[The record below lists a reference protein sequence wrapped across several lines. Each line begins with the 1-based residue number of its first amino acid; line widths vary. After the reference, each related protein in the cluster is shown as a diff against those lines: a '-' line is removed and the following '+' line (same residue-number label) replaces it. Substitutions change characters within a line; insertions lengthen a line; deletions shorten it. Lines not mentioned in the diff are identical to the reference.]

1 MIPCFLILDP
11 VLFAYHVRVPL
22 SQNFQILKQLQHL
35 YLGAY
40 VLHWPVPDLHSLSA
54 TPAWGTQR
62 QVLWWDVL
70 MPEPWECGLKYY
82 LVFVENLKI
91 VSLMVVWLVRRLVH
105 NRKPLI
111 SRYSRTA
118 LLELKNLTMERKYN
132 SGEKMSEGTDS
143 GILLSALTQVIPQRT
158 GTLTV
163 TEMYVKSL
171 WKVDFI
177 YRKRSKAQN
186 MLDQYYLQSGMRQRR
201 GCRLQHNY
209 QTDDLAETL
218 CGTFKSPMNTLSC
231 RK

>member
-22 SQNFQILKQLQHL
+22 SQNFQRLKQLQHL
-35 YLGAY
+35 YLGAC

-111 SRYSRTA
+111 SWYSRTA
-118 LLELKNLTMERKYN
+118 LLELKNLTIERKYN

-143 GILLSALTQVIPQRT
+143 GILLSALTQLKSHSSKNWNAYSNRDVCQVIVEGR
-158 GTLTV
+158 
-163 TEMYVKSL
+163 
-171 WKVDFI
+171 F
-177 YRKRSKAQN
+177 
-186 MLDQYYLQSGMRQRR
+186 YLQKKKQGPEYAGSILPPVWNEAEKRVSIATQLPDRWFSGNSMW
-201 GCRLQHNY
+201 Y
-209 QTDDLAETL
+209 I
-218 CGTFKSPMNTLSC
+218 
-231 RK
+231 